1 MIIVTGVAGSG
12 KSTQCQMLVRSG
24 DFQWLSVGE
33 LLRASE
39 DQRVHDV
46 VNSGSII
53 NDDITIPLVEAEIL
67 RRGASP
73 EILIDGFPRSKTQAD
88 WLLSMHNTDQPEF
101 IIRGIVHIT
110 LSEELALERLHKR
123 GRGDDYDAAIAKRF
137 EVYEDVVLPIIS
149 TFDREGIPVIEVDGS
164 DTPEGVHA
172 KVMSEIDKL

>member
-12 KSTQCQMLVRSG
+12 KSTQCQMLVNSG
-24 DFQWLSVGE
+24 EFQWLSVGE
-33 LLRASE
+33 LLRASV

-53 NDDITIPLVEAEIL
+53 NDEITIPLVEAEIL

-88 WLLSMHNTDQPEF
+88 WLLAMHNSDQPEF
-101 IIRGIVHIT
+101 IIRGIVHIV
-110 LSEELALERLHKR
+110 LSEELALTRLHER
-123 GRGDDYDAAIAKRF
+123 GRDDDYDAAIAKRF

-149 TFDREGIPVIEVDGS
+149 TFDVEGIPVIEVDGS
-164 DTPEGVHA
+164 DTPDEVHSSIV
-172 KVMSEIDKL
+172 KEIEKL